1 MLKKLIVYLFYRR
14 TVRLLLVTASGIF
27 LLVRCMSDT
36 AVAENTSP
44 SFSDF
49 AGSDKCMSCHQA
61 VYDAHSKS
69 AHYLTAKPA
78 EEKWIHGS
86 FEKGKNTY
94 AYSEL
99 IQLFMERRDS
109 GLFQVVHYKGEEKK
123 AMRFDMVIGSG
134 AKGQSF
140 VTFRG
145 DRFYQLPIT
154 YFTAA
159 DLWSN
164 SPGYPAGKVVIDKP
178 ITARCLECHVTY
190 AEGVGENV
198 MEPVSFNRQNIIYG
212 VDCEKC
218 HGPAAKHVTYQTEN
232 PTDTAA
238 KFIVNTASLSRQQ
251 QLDLCALCHG
261 GRIDKITASFSY
273 TAGNNLSDHFK
284 IDTLNDEAVN
294 NGNIDVHGN
303 QYGLMRASK
312 CFRMS
317 KTMTCNTCHSPH
329 ENERGKKEL
338 FSQKC
343 ISCHAVTDSK
353 FNIPSHKNVQLITK
367 NCIDCHMPAQPSK
380 AITVFL
386 EGEEV
391 PRASF
396 VRSHFIGIYPDEI
409 KPKSGQQKKMY

>member
-61 VYDAHSKS
+61 VYDAHLKS

-178 ITARCLECHVTY
+178 ITARCLECHVSY
-190 AEGVGENV
+190 AEGIGDQV
-198 MEPVSFNRQNIIYG
+198 MEPIAFNRQKIIYG

-261 GRIDKITASFSY
+261 GRIDKITPSFSY

-303 QYGLMRASK
+303 QYGLMKASK

-353 FNIPSHKNVQLITK
+353 FNIPSHKNVQMITK

-391 PRASF
+391 PRASL
-396 VRSHFIGIYPDEI
+396 VRSHFIGIYPEET
-409 KPKSGQQKKMY
+409 KRTAVHKKTMY